1 MNYNPKVVSFDRSS
15 AYVHHRAMV
24 NRRENNPIDALEL
37 MRHAVERSPDN
48 REYRL
53 DLAEL
58 YCEMGCYEQS
68 NSLLLDMLADE
79 NAPSECFYG
88 LALNQLSMNDLE
100 GAKLSLQMYRQRDPE
115 GVHAQDVRQLA
126 SELDIVDAINRP
138 ASRRLSRAMRI
149 ADSACSALQEGD
161 LKRSIRLFER
171 SLSLSSEQ
179 FEMRAMYAM
188 ALMMNGDDD
197 AALLQAQ
204 RASEGFPPSARA
216 MCVAAQVLSALD
228 QTEHAKALLLK
239 VMSDRPTGVELRLL
253 IFSLGELQ
261 MHEEISECVRL
272 ALQETPYDRQL
283 LHIRATALYHLGAP
297 AAQIERFW
305 QRILRIDPE
314 DSVAGYYQQAC
325 ARGELSANPPGYAY
339 QVPEEECNRR
349 TIWLSKQFEGG
360 LTAATERWATD
371 EVFRRTVLWAAQSED
386 EKLCRAAVTVIAAM
400 DDERAHSSIRSI
412 MFSGRYQPEI
422 KSQAAF
428 LLQLKGIDMRNVF
441 PANAS
446 IEGNVLPKPE
456 ELMGGL
462 PVGERQLIRY
472 SNGVLENEYGVSA
485 LSELALMWTVY
496 RHGRGSKLEPLINTE
511 TASAALAC
519 NYLLHSGKHV
529 SSDRLAEQFGC
540 SKRRLVYYARHI
552 ADILERSE
560 GDTEDED
567 L

>member
-1 MNYNPKVVSFDRSS
+1 MSYNPKVVSFDRSS

-37 MRHAVERSPDN
+37 MRHAVEHSPDN

-88 LALNQLSMNDLE
+88 LALNQLSMNDLD
-100 GAKLSLQMYRQRDPE
+100 GAKMSLQLYRQRDPN
-115 GVHAQDVRQLA
+115 GLHAQDVRQLA
-126 SELDIVDAINRP
+126 SELDIADAINRP
-138 ASRRLSRAMRI
+138 ANRRLCRAMRI
-149 ADSACSALQEGD
+149 ADNACSALQESD
-161 LKRSIRLFER
+161 LKRSIRLFEK
-171 SLSLSSEQ
+171 SLALSSEQ

-188 ALMMNGDDD
+188 ALMMNGSDE
-197 AALLQAQ
+197 AALSQAQ
-204 RASEGFPPSARA
+204 RASEGFPPSVRA
-216 MCVAAQVLSALD
+216 MCVAAQVFSTLNQKERA
-228 QTEHAKALLLK
+228 EALLQK
-239 VMSDRPTGVELRLL
+239 AMEERPTGVELRLL

-261 MHEEISECVRL
+261 MHAEVSECVRL

-283 LHIRATALYHLGAP
+283 LHIRATALYFLGEP
-297 AAQIERFW
+297 TEQIERFW

-314 DSVAGYYQQAC
+314 DSIAGFYQQAC

-339 QVPEEECNRR
+339 QVPDEECSRR
-349 TIWLSKQFEGG
+349 AVWLSKQLEGG
-360 LTAATERWATD
+360 LNAAKERWATD
-371 EVFRRTVLWAAQSED
+371 EIFRKMVLWAAQSED
-386 EKLCRAAVTVIAAM
+386 EKLCRAAVTVISAM

-428 LLQLKGIDMRNVF
+428 LLQLRGIDMKNIF

-446 IEGNVLPKPE
+446 IEGNVVPKPN
-456 ELMGGL
+456 ELMSIL
-462 PVGERQLIRY
+462 TVGERQLIRY
-472 SNGVLENEYGVSA
+472 SNDVLENEYGLSA
-485 LSELALMWTVY
+485 LPELALMWTVY
-496 RHGRGSKLEPLINTE
+496 RHGRGSRLEPLTNTK
-511 TASAALAC
+511 TASAALAFY
-519 NYLLHSGKHV
+519 YLQCSGKHV
-529 SSDRLAEQFGC
+529 SSARLAKQFGC
-540 SKRRLVYYARHI
+540 SERRLAYYATHI
-552 ADILERSE
+552 ADILEQSE